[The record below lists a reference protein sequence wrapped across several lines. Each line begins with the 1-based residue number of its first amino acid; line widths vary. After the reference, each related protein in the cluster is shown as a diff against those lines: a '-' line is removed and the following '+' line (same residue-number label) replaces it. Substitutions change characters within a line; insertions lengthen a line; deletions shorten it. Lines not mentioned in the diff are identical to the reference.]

1 MEAGRIDEAIRYAK
15 ENHVVLVLKGAPTV
29 IAVPDGRAWV
39 NSTGNPGMAA
49 GGMGDTLTGIIAAFI
64 GQGLSAEEAAVTGVY
79 LHGLAGDLLAEKMP
93 VGYTAGDVAR
103 MIPLA
108 RKRLLKDE
116 ALYKVFPLSPYQ
128 PLCLCRDRLWV

>member
-1 MEAGRIDEAIRYAK
+1 MVLTPHVGEFAFLTGLTAKDVEAGRINEAIRYAE

-29 IAVPDGRAWV
+29 IAVPDGRSMGEFHGKSGHGCRWY
-39 NSTGNPGMAA
+39 
-49 GGMGDTLTGIIAAFI
+49 GDTLTGIIAAFI
-64 GQGLSAEEAAVTGVY
+64 GQGLSAEEAAVAGVY

-108 RKRLLKDE
+108 RK
-116 ALYKVFPLSPYQ
+116 KV
-128 PLCLCRDRLWV
+128 VEG

>member
-1 MEAGRIDEAIRYAK
+1 MYKRQ
-15 ENHVVLVLKGAPTV
+15 VVLVLKGAPTV

-64 GQGLSAEEAAVTGVY
+64 GQGLSAEEAAVAGVY

-93 VGYTAGDVAR
+93 VGYTASDVAR

-108 RKRLLKDE
+108 RK
-116 ALYKVFPLSPYQ
+116 KVIEG
-128 PLCLCRDRLWV
+128 